1 METHVL
7 KFQKGKFKFDLC
19 VHVFNSLIWSLKIKF
34 YLNIMLLCSVNQKL
48 SLAQERLQLD
58 FDKLK
63 QEEQEKTQKLQEL
76 T

>member
-1 METHVL
+1 M
-7 KFQKGKFKFDLC
+7 FSNFKKENLNLIC
-19 VHVFNSLIWSLKIKF
+19 VYMYLIENSIIWSFKIKF

>member
-1 METHVL
+1 MKTY
-7 KFQKGKFKFDLC
+7 F
-19 VHVFNSLIWSLKIKF
+19 
-34 YLNIMLLCSVNQKL
+34 LNIIFLCSVNQKL

-63 QEEQEKTQKLQEL
+63 LEEQEKTQKLQEL

>member
-1 METHVL
+1 MYLYFIENWS
-7 KFQKGKFKFDLC
+7 FKM
-19 VHVFNSLIWSLKIKF
+19 KF
-34 YLNIMLLCSVNQKL
+34 YLNIMFLCSVNQKL